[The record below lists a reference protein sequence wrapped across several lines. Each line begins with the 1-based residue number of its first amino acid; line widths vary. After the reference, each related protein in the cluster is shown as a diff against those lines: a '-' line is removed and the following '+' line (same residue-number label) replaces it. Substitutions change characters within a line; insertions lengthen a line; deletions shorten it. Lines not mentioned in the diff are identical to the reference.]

1 MKKALIVAST
11 ASMILQFN
19 IDNITL
25 LQELGYTVEVA
36 CNFEEGNTC
45 SFDQI
50 EYLKKT
56 LDRLHIKFHQVEF
69 LRTPF
74 KIRNFRAY
82 RSIKNLLNKENYSL
96 VHCHSPIGGVIL
108 RLAARKKKIKVIYT
122 AHGFH
127 FYRGASWK
135 AWCMYYPVEKILS
148 YYTDILITLNYEDYE
163 NAQSFFM
170 KKLMYIPGIGIDTEK
185 YQASEDIKEE
195 KRKELTFHTTD
206 TILCS
211 IGELIARKNH
221 KIILQALFKLDNK
234 NIHYMIIGQ
243 GRLKQELY
251 DLVKKLKLENQVHFL
266 GYRTDIKE
274 LLSISDLYVF
284 PSIQEGLPVALMEA
298 MATGLPIIASN
309 IRGNRDLIQNGRNG
323 FLVENKIEAYSLKIV
338 ELMEKP
344 QLRKKISEQAKKDS
358 VQYDRKRIER
368 IMKKVYKSEDL

>member
-69 LRTPF
+69 LRNPF
-74 KIRNFRAY
+74 KIQNFGAY
-82 RSIKNLLNKENYSL
+82 RRIKNLLNKENYSL
-96 VHCHSPIGGVIL
+96 VHCHSPIGGVIS
-108 RLAARKKKIKVIYT
+108 RIASRKENIKMVYT

-127 FYRGASWK
+127 FYQGASWK
-135 AWCMYYPVEKILS
+135 TWWIYYLTEKILS
-148 YYTDILITLNYEDYE
+148 YYTDVLITLNYEDYE

-170 KKLMYIPGIGIDTEK
+170 KKLMYIPGIGIDTRK
-185 YQASEDIKEE
+185 YQVSKDVKEE
-195 KRKELTFHTTD
+195 KRKEMTFHTTD
-206 TILCS
+206 IILCS

-221 KIILQALFKLDNK
+221 KIILQTLFKLNNK

-243 GRLKQELY
+243 GDLKDSLY
-251 DLVKKLKLENQVHFL
+251 NSVKELKLEKQVHFL
-266 GYRTDIKE
+266 GYRTDIEE
-274 LLSISDLYVF
+274 LLSISDIYLF

-298 MATGLPIIASN
+298 MAAGLPIIASN

-323 FLVENKIEAYSLKIV
+323 FLVENKIEEYSLKIV
-338 ELMEKP
+338 ELMENP
-344 QLRKKISEQAKKDS
+344 LLRKKISEQAKKDS

-368 IMKKVYKSEDL
+368 MMKKVYESEDL

>member
-56 LDRLHIKFHQVEF
+56 LDRLHIKFHQIEF
-69 LRTPF
+69 LRIPF
-74 KIRNFRAY
+74 KIQNFRAY
-82 RSIKNLLNKENYSL
+82 RRIKNLLNKENYSL

-135 AWCMYYPVEKILS
+135 TWWIYYPIEKILS
-148 YYTDILITLNYEDYE
+148 YYTDILITLNHEDYE

-185 YQASEDIKEE
+185 YQTSEDTKEE

-206 TILCS
+206 IILCS
-211 IGELIARKNH
+211 IGELTARKNH
-221 KIILQALFKLDNK
+221 KIILQALFKLNNK

-243 GRLKQELY
+243 GRLKQALY
-251 DLVKKLKLENQVHFL
+251 DLVKKLKLESQVHFL

-323 FLVENKIEAYSLKIV
+323 FLVENKIEEYSLKIV
-338 ELMEKP
+338 ELMENP

-368 IMKKVYKSEDL
+368 MMKKVYESEDL

>member
-69 LRTPF
+69 LRNPF
-74 KIRNFRAY
+74 KIQNFGAY
-82 RSIKNLLNKENYSL
+82 RRIKNLLNKENYSL
-96 VHCHSPIGGVIL
+96 VHCHSPIGGVIS
-108 RLAARKKKIKVIYT
+108 RIASRKENIKMVYT

-127 FYRGASWK
+127 FYQGASWK
-135 AWCMYYPVEKILS
+135 TWWIYYLTEKILS
-148 YYTDILITLNYEDYE
+148 YYTDVLITLNYEDYE

-170 KKLMYIPGIGIDTEK
+170 KKLMYIPGIGIDTRK
-185 YQASEDIKEE
+185 YQVSKDVKEE
-195 KRKELTFHTTD
+195 KRKEMTFHTTD
-206 TILCS
+206 IILCS

-221 KIILQALFKLDNK
+221 KIILQTLFKLNNK

-243 GRLKQELY
+243 GDLKDSLY
-251 DLVKKLKLENQVHFL
+251 NSVKELKLEKQVHFL
-266 GYRTDIKE
+266 GYRTDIEE
-274 LLSISDLYVF
+274 LLSISDIYLF

-298 MATGLPIIASN
+298 MAAGLPIIASN

-323 FLVENKIEAYSLKIV
+323 FLVENKIEEYSLKIV
-338 ELMEKP
+338 ELMENP
-344 QLRKKISEQAKKDS
+344 LLRKKYPNRQKKI
-358 VQYDRKRIER
+358 VFNMIE
-368 IMKKVYKSEDL
+368 KE

>member
-56 LDRLHIKFHQVEF
+56 LDRLHIKFHQIEF
-69 LRTPF
+69 LRIPF
-74 KIRNFRAY
+74 KIQNFRAY
-82 RSIKNLLNKENYSL
+82 RRIKNLLNKENYSL

-135 AWCMYYPVEKILS
+135 AWCVYYPVEKILS

-185 YQASEDIKEE
+185 YQTSEDTKEE

-206 TILCS
+206 IILCS
-211 IGELIARKNH
+211 IGELTARKNH
-221 KIILQALFKLDNK
+221 KIILQALFKLNNK

-243 GRLKQELY
+243 GRLKQALY
-251 DLVKKLKLENQVHFL
+251 DLVKKLKLESQVHFL

-323 FLVENKIEAYSLKIV
+323 FLVENKIEEYSLKIV
-338 ELMEKP
+338 ELMENP

-358 VQYDRKRIER
+358 VQYDRKRIKR
-368 IMKKVYKSEDL
+368 MMKKAYESEDL

>member
-56 LDRLHIKFHQVEF
+56 LDRLHIKFHQIEF
-69 LRTPF
+69 LRIPF
-74 KIRNFRAY
+74 KIQNFRAY
-82 RSIKNLLNKENYSL
+82 RRIKNLLNKENYSL

-135 AWCMYYPVEKILS
+135 AWCVYYPVEKILS

-185 YQASEDIKEE
+185 YQTSEDTKEE

-206 TILCS
+206 IILCS
-211 IGELIARKNH
+211 IGELTARKNH
-221 KIILQALFKLDNK
+221 KIILQALFKLNNK

-243 GRLKQELY
+243 GRLKQALY
-251 DLVKKLKLENQVHFL
+251 DLVKKLKLESQVHFL

-323 FLVENKIEAYSLKIV
+323 FLVENKIEEYSLKIV
-338 ELMEKP
+338 ELMENP

-368 IMKKVYKSEDL
+368 MMKKVYESEDL